1 MPIERSV
8 TRAAAASKRRRG
20 RDAVADKDL
29 LIALQEPEPGGG
41 NDELAEAIVRLFD
54 DAGIPHSRTNRR
66 GDEYSLVD
74 ASIDEFVR
82 WFDMPW
88 E

>member
-1 MPIERSV
+1 M
-8 TRAAAASKRRRG
+8 
-20 RDAVADKDL
+20 
-29 LIALQEPEPGGG
+29 QEPEPGGG

>member
-1 MPIERSV
+1 MLQH
-8 TRAAAASKRRRG
+8 ASHVACEMNKRRRVRG
-20 RDAVADKDL
+20 AGLDQELVN
-29 LIALQEPEPGGG
+29 ALQEPGPGGAD
-41 NDELAEAIVRLFD
+41 DELSAAVARLFK
-54 DAGIPHSRTNRR
+54 DAGVPYSRTNGR
-66 GDEYSLVD
+66 GEEYNLVD

>member
-1 MPIERSV
+1 VVDPRGVGEDAPIAGGVSR
-8 TRAAAASKRRRG
+8 
-20 RDAVADKDL
+20 L
-29 LIALQEPEPGGG
+29 L
-41 NDELAEAIVRLFD
+41 D
-54 DAGIPHSRTNRR
+54 DAGVPHTRTNRR
-66 GDEYSLVD
+66 GDKYSLAD

>member
-1 MPIERSV
+1 VSR
-8 TRAAAASKRRRG
+8 
-20 RDAVADKDL
+20 L
-29 LIALQEPEPGGG
+29 L
-41 NDELAEAIVRLFD
+41 D
-54 DAGIPHSRTNRR
+54 DAGVPHTRTNRR
-66 GDEYSLVD
+66 GDKYSLAD